1 MRGSKAAPAP
11 EGRQKLEGLTLRS
24 ERRSWEP
31 LEHPTRL
38 DANANCEGHLLQS
51 SSTLIP
57 GDTVWRRCEARRVA
71 VLNDAAAYFAAL
83 REALLE
89 AQDLVYIVGW
99 DIHSETRLVGASG
112 RADDGL
118 PEQLGPFLRALVQRR
133 PTLRINILVWDFVSF
148 YASEREWNSAAK
160 FTAETDG
167 RVRFH
172 LDSTLPFGSAQHQKI
187 VCIDGSLAFVGGLDL
202 TIRRWDTSDHRAD
215 HASRCDPQG
224 KPYLPFHDVQC
235 MVDGD
240 AAALLFELAEA
251 RWRAAGQQRYDR
263 GALKS
268 VRWPANVPVEAEHL
282 PVGIARTE
290 VVYPAGSTIREV
302 ERSLIAA
309 IRSATSFI
317 YIENQFTSATKI
329 ARELAEQ
336 MRRAPSLRVLVV
348 APKLHS
354 SWLESQAMQN
364 GRGAFI
370 DCFGAAGVADRIRFL
385 YPVSRSGDTE
395 VAVMVH
401 SKLMIVD
408 DRILRIGSANLNN
421 RSMGADSECDLI
433 FEAASEEHR
442 DFIASVRH
450 RLIAHFCGLE
460 EQTLAQNEDRLLA
473 LLDDVSKGDRTKTLR
488 KVESSGLTSTLAT
501 MVQPVADPERPLHLE
516 RAASRMWSTKTI
528 IGIVSI
534 AVALLGLTLAWSY
547 SSLSDFADE
556 GRISTLLSAYSQS
569 IWGPFFAIAAF
580 VVGGLVVFPILVLIA
595 ATAAALG
602 PWLGFFTAMAGAL
615 LSALVLFSIGRVLGR
630 ERLQRLLGR
639 RAARIQERIVGR
651 GILAVVVIRM
661 IPIAPYSVVN
671 VVAGAS
677 TLPLRD
683 FMVGTLL
690 GITPGILAMAVLG
703 AQIADLAR
711 NASWSNI
718 LLLALAFLGW
728 LGFCAGAQFLATW
741 LAGRR

>member
-1 MRGSKAAPAP
+1 M
-11 EGRQKLEGLTLRS
+11 
-24 ERRSWEP
+24 EP
-31 LEHPTRL
+31 LERSKRL
-38 DANANCEGHLLQS
+38 DANAICEVHLLQS

-57 GDTVWRRCEARRVA
+57 GDTVWRRCKARRVA

-83 REALLE
+83 RDALLE
-89 AQDLVYIVGW
+89 AQDLVYIIGW

-118 PEQLGPFLRALVQRR
+118 PEQLGPFLRALVHRQ
-133 PTLRINILVWDFVSF
+133 PALRINILVWDFVSF
-148 YASEREWNSAAK
+148 YAAEREWNSASK
-160 FTAETDG
+160 FTADTNG
-167 RVRFH
+167 RVQFH
-172 LDSTLPFGSAQHQKI
+172 LDATLPFGSAQHQKF
-187 VCIDGSLAFVGGLDL
+187 VCVDGSLAFAGGLDL
-202 TIRRWDTSDHRAD
+202 TIRRWDTSDHCAD
-215 HASRCDPQG
+215 HALRCDPQR
-224 KPYLPFHDVQC
+224 KPYPPFHDVQC
-235 MVDGD
+235 LVDGD
-240 AAALLFELAEA
+240 AAAWLFDLAEE
-251 RWRAAGQQRYDR
+251 RWRAAGQQTHERR
-263 GALKS
+263 PLKRI
-268 VRWPANVPVEAEHL
+268 RWPANVPVDAEHI

-290 VVYPAGSTIREV
+290 VVCPAGSTIREV

-309 IRSATSFI
+309 IRSATNFV
-317 YIENQFTSATKI
+317 YIENQFTSAIKI

-336 MRRAPSLRVLVV
+336 MLRVPSLRVLVV

-370 DCFGAAGVADRIRFL
+370 GCFSAAGVADRIRFV
-385 YPVSRSGDTE
+385 YPVSRSGNIE
-395 VAVMVH
+395 AAVMVH
-401 SKLMIVD
+401 SKLIIVD

-433 FEAASEEHR
+433 FEAASDQHR
-442 DFIASVRH
+442 DFIGSVRH
-450 RLIAHFCGLE
+450 RLIGHFSGLDE
-460 EQTLAQNEDRLLA
+460 HTVAQNEDRLFC
-473 LLDDVSKGDRTKTLR
+473 LLDEVSRADGAKTLR
-488 KVESSGLTSTLAT
+488 EVESSVLTSKLAT

-516 RAASRMWSTKTI
+516 RAASRMWRTKTV

-534 AVALLGLTLAWSY
+534 AVALFGLAMAWSY
-547 SSLSDFADE
+547 TSLGDFANA

-569 IWGPFFAIAAF
+569 IWGPAFAIAAF
-580 VVGGLVVFPILVLIA
+580 VVGGLVVFPVLVLIA

-602 PWLGFFTAMAGAL
+602 PWLGFVTALAGVL
-615 LSALVLFSIGRVLGR
+615 LSAFVLFVIGRAVGR
-630 ERLQRLLGR
+630 ERLQQLLGR
-639 RAARIQERIVGR
+639 RAARIQERVVGK

-661 IPIAPYSVVN
+661 IPIAPFSVVN

-683 FMVGTLL
+683 FLVGTLL
-690 GITPGILAMAVLG
+690 GMTPGILAMAVLG

-718 LLLALAFLGW
+718 LLLTLAFLGW
-728 LGFCAGAQFLATW
+728 VGVCAAAQFVATW

>member
-1 MRGSKAAPAP
+1 M
-11 EGRQKLEGLTLRS
+11 
-24 ERRSWEP
+24 EP
-31 LEHPTRL
+31 LEHPARL
-38 DANANCEGHLLQS
+38 DANANCEVHLLQS
-51 SSTLIP
+51 SSTLMP
-57 GDTVWRRCEARRVA
+57 GDTVWRRCEARVA

-83 REALLE
+83 RQALLE
-89 AQDLVYIVGW
+89 AQDLVYIIGW

-118 PEQLGPFLRALVQRR
+118 PERLGSFLRALVHRR
-133 PTLRINILVWDFVSF
+133 PTLRIDILVWDFVSF

-160 FTAETDG
+160 FTAETYG

-172 LDSTLPFGSAQHQKI
+172 LDATLPFGSAQHQKI

-202 TIRRWDTSDHRAD
+202 TIRRWDTSEHRAV
-215 HASRCDPQG
+215 HELRRDPGG
-224 KPYLPFHDVQC
+224 KPYPPFHDVQC
-235 MVDGD
+235 MVDGE
-240 AAALLFELAEA
+240 AAASLFDIAQE
-251 RWRAAGQQRYDR
+251 RWRAAGQKAHERRAQ
-263 GALKS
+263 KS
-268 VRWPANVPVEAEHL
+268 GRWPANVPVEAEHM

-290 VVYPAGSTIREV
+290 VVCPAGSSTNEV

-309 IRSATSFI
+309 IRSATRFI
-317 YIENQFTSATKI
+317 YIENQFTSAIKI
-329 ARELAEQ
+329 ARELVEQ
-336 MRRAPSLRVLVV
+336 MLRVPSLRILVL

-370 DCFGAAGVADRIRFL
+370 DCFSAAGIADRIRFV
-385 YPVSRSGDTE
+385 YPISRSGDTDA
-395 VAVMVH
+395 AVMVH

-433 FEAASEEHR
+433 FEAATEEHR

-450 RLIAHFCGLE
+450 RLIAHFCGLD
-460 EQTLAQNEDRLLA
+460 EQIVEQNEDRLFA
-473 LLDDVSKGDRTKTLR
+473 LLDDVARADGAKTLR
-488 KVESSGLTSTLAT
+488 DVESSILTSTLAT

-516 RAASRMWSTKTI
+516 RAASRMWSTRTI
-528 IGIVSI
+528 IGIASI
-534 AVALLGLTLAWSY
+534 SVGLFGLGMAWSY
-547 SSLSDFADE
+547 TSLSDFTDAAH
-556 GRISTLLSAYSQS
+556 ISTLLSAYSQS
-569 IWGPFFAIAAF
+569 IWGPLFAIAAF
-580 VVGGLVVFPILVLIA
+580 VIGGLVVFPVLVLIA

-602 PWLGFFTAMAGAL
+602 PWLGFVTAMAGVL
-615 LSALVLFSIGRVLGR
+615 LSAFVLFVIGRSLGR
-630 ERLQRLLGR
+630 ERLQKLLGR
-639 RAARIQERIVGR
+639 RAGRIQERVVGQ

-661 IPIAPYSVVN
+661 IPVAPFSLVN

-683 FMVGTLL
+683 FLVGTLL
-690 GITPGILAMAVLG
+690 GMMPGILAMAVLG

-728 LGFCAGAQFLATW
+728 LGICAGAQFVATW

>member
-1 MRGSKAAPAP
+1 M
-11 EGRQKLEGLTLRS
+11 
-24 ERRSWEP
+24 
-31 LEHPTRL
+31 
-38 DANANCEGHLLQS
+38 
-51 SSTLIP
+51 
-57 GDTVWRRCEARRVA
+57 A

-118 PEQLGPFLRALVQRR
+118 PEALGPFLRALVQRR
-133 PTLRINILVWDFVSF
+133 PALRINILVWDFVSF

-160 FTAETDG
+160 FTTETDG

-187 VCIDGSLAFVGGLDL
+187 VCVDGSLAFVGGLDL
-202 TIRRWDTSDHRAD
+202 TIRRWDTSDHLAD
-215 HASRCDPQG
+215 HALRRDPGG

-235 MVDGD
+235 MVDAD
-240 AAALLFELAEA
+240 AAAWLFDLAEE
-251 RWRAAGQQRYDR
+251 RWRAAGQQTHARR
-263 GALKS
+263 APKS
-268 VRWPANVPVEAEHL
+268 TRWPANVPVEAENV

-290 VVYPAGSTIREV
+290 VVCPAGLSINEV

-309 IRSATSFI
+309 IRSATSFV
-317 YIENQFTSATKI
+317 YIENQFTSAIKI

-336 MRRAPSLRVLVV
+336 MLRVPSLRVLVV

-370 DCFGAAGVADRIRFL
+370 DCFSDAGVADRIRFV

-395 VAVMVH
+395 AAVMVH

-433 FEAASEEHR
+433 FEAASDEHR
-442 DFIASVRH
+442 HFIASVRH
-450 RLIAHFCGLE
+450 RLIAHFCGLD
-460 EQTLAQNEDRLLA
+460 EQTVTQNEDRLLA
-473 LLDDVSKGDRTKTLR
+473 LLDEVSRANGAKTLR
-488 KVESSGLTSTLAT
+488 KVESSVLTSTLAT

-528 IGIVSI
+528 IGIVAI
-534 AVALLGLTLAWSY
+534 GVALFGLAMAWSY
-547 SSLSDFADE
+547 TSLSNFADA
-556 GRISTLLSAYSQS
+556 GHISTLLSAYAQS
-569 IWGPFFAIAAF
+569 IWGPPFAVAAF
-580 VVGGLVVFPILVLIA
+580 VVGGLVVFPVLVLIA

-602 PWLGFFTAMAGAL
+602 PWLGFVTAMAGVL
-615 LSALVLFSIGRVLGR
+615 LSAFILFAIGRVLGK
-630 ERLQRLLGR
+630 ERLQHLLGR
-639 RAARIQERIVGR
+639 RAARIQERIVGK

-661 IPIAPYSVVN
+661 IPVAPFSLVN
-671 VVAGAS
+671 IVAGAS
-677 TLPLRD
+677 TLPVRD
-683 FMVGTLL
+683 FLIGTML
-690 GITPGILAMAVLG
+690 GMMPGILAMAVLG

-711 NASWSNI
+711 NASWSN
-718 LLLALAFLGW
+718 LSLLALAFLGW
-728 LGFCAGAQFLATW
+728 LGICAAAQFVATW